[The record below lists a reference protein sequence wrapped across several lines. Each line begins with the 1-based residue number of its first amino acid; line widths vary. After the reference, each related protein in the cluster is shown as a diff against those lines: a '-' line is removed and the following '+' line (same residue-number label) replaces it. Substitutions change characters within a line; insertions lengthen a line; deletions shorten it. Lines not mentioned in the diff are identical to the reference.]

1 MSLRSITKLFAAQNA
16 NQLVVMA
23 QQVLLPPAFIA
34 VYGRSGYGQW
44 LALSAAISYLGTFNY
59 GLQTYTNMQMA
70 IHYNRGEVR
79 ECQEV
84 QSAGLRILLGAL
96 VVIAL
101 VLLVIFALPL
111 ASWLRLTIP
120 NREAQLTLYLLG
132 MQLMANM
139 LFGFFSGSFLV
150 FNQAHR
156 GQHYGNIN
164 QLICTLAI
172 VGLVVAHL
180 PFPVI
185 VGGQL
190 AITLITTTL
199 VALDLG
205 RRCPDLRPRL
215 RYWKKG
221 ALGSILKPS
230 SQYML
235 LASSNLLAYQVPII
249 LMQRLLGPTV
259 VVVYSV
265 SRTVYSMSRRL
276 LYVVTNSLSAEI
288 TTVYGRQDWPALTK
302 LYRLSERVIL
312 LLTPPVTFGAM
323 LATPLLLKLWLAHGK
338 QAQGNL
344 FHPGICITLGLT
356 VSVLAIKEHKYQFQ
370 FSTNKVE
377 SIAWQTL
384 AAYGSVCILSYPLMQ
399 RFGIQGY
406 LVTWLLSET
415 LQLFYLLHL
424 NDRLFAGESVL
435 DHKPVYLMLGVLAV
449 CTALF
454 FWPMHHLLSIS
465 YVLQGALAV
474 ATTLVLGVIC
484 YKLFEVDELRSMLW
498 AKVAARVPA
507 LAGRG
512 GNAGV

>member
-1 MSLRSITKLFAAQNA
+1 
-16 NQLVVMA
+16 
-23 QQVLLPPAFIA
+23 
-34 VYGRSGYGQW
+34 
-44 LALSAAISYLGTFNY
+44 
-59 GLQTYTNMQMA
+59 
-70 IHYNRGEVR
+70 
-79 ECQEV
+79 
-84 QSAGLRILLGAL
+84 
-96 VVIAL
+96 
-101 VLLVIFALPL
+101 
-111 ASWLRLTIP
+111 
-120 NREAQLTLYLLG
+120 

-164 QLICTLAI
+164 QLIAMLTI
-172 VGLVVAHL
+172 VGLVFLHQ
-180 PFPVI
+180 PFPII
-185 VGGQL
+185 VAGQL
-190 AITLITTTL
+190 TVTLLASAL
-199 VALDLG
+199 VAFDLA

-276 LYVVTNSLSAEI
+276 LYVITNSLSAEI

-302 LYRLSERVIL
+302 LYRLSERVVL

-323 LATPLLLKLWLAHGK
+323 LATPVLLKLWLSHGK

-384 AAYGSVCILSYPLMQ
+384 AAYGAVCVLSYPLMVQ
-399 RFGIQGY
+399 FGIQGY
-406 LVTWLLSET
+406 LVTWLVSET

-424 NDRLFAGESVL
+424 NDRLFAGHAVL
-435 DHKPVYLMLGVLAV
+435 DHKPVYLMLSVLAICAV
-449 CTALF
+449 AF
-454 FWPMHHLLSIS
+454 FWPMHHLMAIPYLLQALVSI
-465 YVLQGALAV
+465 V
-474 ATTLVLGVIC
+474 TTLVLSVIC
-484 YKLFEVDELRSMLW
+484 YKLFEIDELREMLW
-498 AKVAARVPA
+498 AKVTARVPA
-507 LAGRG
+507 LARQ
-512 GNAGV
+512 AR

>member
-1 MSLRSITKLFAAQNA
+1 MSLRSIAKLFAAQNA

-23 QQVLLPPAFIA
+23 QQILLPPAFIA
-34 VYGRSGYGQW
+34 VYGKSDYGQW

-79 ECQEV
+79 GCQEV

-96 VVIAL
+96 ALIAL
-101 VLLVIFALPL
+101 VLLVVFTIPL

-120 NREAQLTLYLLG
+120 NREAQWTLYLLG

-164 QLICTLAI
+164 QLICMLTI
-172 VGLVVAHL
+172 VGLILLHE
-180 PFPVI
+180 PFPLI
-185 VGGQL
+185 VAGQL
-190 AITLITTTL
+190 AVTLCATAL
-199 VALDLG
+199 VAFDLG

-215 RYWKKG
+215 SYWEKG

-276 LYVVTNSLSAEI
+276 LYVITNSLSAEI

-323 LATPLLLKLWLAHGK
+323 LATPVLLKLWLSHGK
-338 QAQGNL
+338 QVQGNL

-384 AAYGSVCILSYPLMQ
+384 AAYGTVCVLSYPLMQ

-406 LVTWLLSET
+406 LLTWLLSEV

-424 NDRLFAGESVL
+424 NDRLFTRHAVL
-435 DHKPVYLMLGVLAV
+435 DHKPVYLMLSVLAV
-449 CTALF
+449 CAVLVY
-454 FWPMHHLLSIS
+454 WPMHHLLAIA
-465 YVLQGALAV
+465 YWLQALASV
-474 ATTLVLGVIC
+474 AVTLVLGVLC
-484 YKLFEVDELRSMLW
+484 YKLFEVDELREMLW
-498 AKVAARVPA
+498 AKVTARVPA
-507 LAGRG
+507 LAGRRG
-512 GNAGV
+512 A